1 MPPYIEIAQGLS
13 EALKLTQP
21 AVAVRLSESV
31 PVGLELWAGRVPA
44 FETVAV
50 ALTPSEQKKVQ
61 VLAKDLGVLSEVDQE
76 VQEDK
81 RNRVN
86 SRPMLILLGA
96 KKYTIAAGLNYNLRS
111 FSGWSRE
118 VSRSQEVTSCAPA
131 WLSCG

>member
-86 SRPMLILLGA
+86 STPMLILHGA
-96 KKYTIAAGLNYNLRS
+96 KKYTIAAGLNYNLGS
-111 FSGWSRE
+111 FLDGL
-118 VSRSQEVTSCAPA
+118 AK
-131 WLSCG
+131 